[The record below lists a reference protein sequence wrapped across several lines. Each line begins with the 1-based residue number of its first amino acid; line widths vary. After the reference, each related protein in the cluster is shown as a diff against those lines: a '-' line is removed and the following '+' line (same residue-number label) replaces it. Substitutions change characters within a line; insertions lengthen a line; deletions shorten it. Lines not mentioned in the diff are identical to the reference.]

1 AQLRDAIAETRPRE
15 IERGVS
21 LVGPQRD
28 DVTVLLGSPAV
39 DARVFASQG
48 DQRTC
53 ALALKLGEHDL
64 LTDALGEEP
73 VLLLDDVF
81 SELDASRRAWLAD
94 AVRSIGQTL
103 VSTAEPVALDAL
115 RPETT
120 LEVAGGA
127 VTRRA

>member
-1 AQLRDAIAETRPRE
+1 ARPRE
-15 IERGVS
+15 IERGVG

-28 DVTVLLGSPAV
+28 DVSVILGGV

-53 ALALKLGEHDL
+53 ALALKLAEHDL
-64 LTDALGEEP
+64 LSDALGEEP

-81 SELDASRRAWLAD
+81 SELDPSRRAWLAD

-115 RPETT
+115 SPGATFA
-120 LEVAGGA
+120 VASGV
-127 VTRRA
+127 VTRSA